1 MAYRPNT
8 HIRNSNAIE
17 IEIYTEHIS
26 KSGTGRG
33 DQGRRKRKDGK
44 QKGSASHLCRNR
56 TQENTLETVKQHRM
70 GERVRKSSGG
80 GLHQLK
86 HNSCAGNTKAKIP
99 LNNEQTPKQQR
110 TRMKNR
116 SC

>member
-33 DQGRRKRKDGK
+33 DQGRRKIRK
-44 QKGSASHLCRNR
+44 
-56 TQENTLETVKQHRM
+56 E
-70 GERVRKSSGG
+70 
-80 GLHQLK
+80 
-86 HNSCAGNTKAKIP
+86 I
-99 LNNEQTPKQQR
+99 
-110 TRMKNR
+110 
-116 SC
+116 